1 MLLALAATLILLQAA
16 PADPRGGE
24 LWEAARLGNFE
35 EVRHLLD
42 DGVSPDAPNPQGALP
57 LSAAASA
64 GSLEVVRL
72 LVEKGARIDSRD
84 PFFNSSALESA
95 VFNKRSSVVRFLLEK
110 GATDADSALDDAV
123 ERGDLDQAR
132 AALATGKIE
141 RLDLLAARKQA
152 EGKPSAEMK
161 ALLATANAAVRPRKP
176 YTVASERLRKLAG
189 RYRGRAGEATI
200 AISGSG
206 LELQL
211 AGQPNVALVAVG
223 EDWFEDAVGDVAVR
237 FGGRGGTVEGMT
249 VNRGGDVSRY
259 GVAPPPTP
267 RPCRRPRP
275 RPRGRLRSTAARPW
289 PSFRGEGA
297 SGNGDGQ
304 GAPTTW
310 DLASRPQRALQDAA
324 YRASAMPAPSC
335 GATASS

>member
-189 RYRGRAGEATI
+189 RYRGRAGEATV

-211 AGQPNVALVAVG
+211 AGQPNVALVAVAEDRFENADG
-223 EDWFEDAVGDVAVR
+223 E
-237 FGGRGGTVEGMT
+237 RG
-249 VNRGGDVSRY
+249 
-259 GVAPPPTP
+259 
-267 RPCRRPRP
+267 
-275 RPRGRLRSTAARPW
+275 GRLRRTRGPRRRHERQPRRRRPALLGRCRFRSDALADGCLRGRGPAPRSAPRPW
-289 PSFRGEGA
+289 PQFRGERVGHRRRPGRPSPGTSR
-297 SGNGDGQ
+297 SGRTSGSRRRS
-304 GAPTTW
+304 P
-310 DLASRPQRALQDAA
+310 ASR
-324 YRASAMPAPSC
+324 
-335 GATASS
+335 